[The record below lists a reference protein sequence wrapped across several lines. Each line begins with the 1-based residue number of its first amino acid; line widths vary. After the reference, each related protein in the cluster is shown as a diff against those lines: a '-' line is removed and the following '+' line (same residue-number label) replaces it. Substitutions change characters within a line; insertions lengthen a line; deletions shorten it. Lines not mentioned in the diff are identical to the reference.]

1 MKRIIL
7 VVALVLASS
16 ASAGPS
22 GGTWVALVTAERQ
35 NELVA
40 VELSTGK
47 VVRRVSLPPDPQ
59 NVASSFRMT
68 AVVSTRAGAVTLID
82 PRARVQKVFRGLDDP
97 HIVVVNRGKDLAYV
111 TADGSGELIVI
122 DMMARRI
129 IGRTFVGKGAHHMA
143 LRPSGGHRLWIAL
156 GERASRIAIVD
167 VFHRAKPRVL
177 RYFSPGFAVHD
188 LAYGPDGRDVWLTSA
203 VDDLVRVV
211 DARTGRRMFDVR
223 GGPAPQHV
231 AFTHGFG
238 FVTSG
243 YGSQIIK
250 VNPRNG
256 RILAS
261 RSTPYGSFNL
271 ATVDRR
277 MVVTTSLLN
286 GQVTEF
292 DLRLRRLRTV
302 KAATAARAVAIA
314 LWP

>member
-1 MKRIIL
+1 MKQLIL
-7 VVALVLASS
+7 VAALVLVSS
-16 ASAGPS
+16 ASASPN
-22 GGTWVALVTAERQ
+22 GGTWVALVTAEQQ

-40 VELSTGK
+40 IELSTGK

-59 NVASSFRMT
+59 NVASSWRT
-68 AVVSTRAGAVTLID
+68 TVVVSARAGAVTLID
-82 PRARVQKVFRGLDDP
+82 QQAGVRKVFRGLHDP
-97 HIVVVNRGKDLAYV
+97 HIVTVDRGKSVAYV
-111 TADGSGELIVI
+111 TDDGSGELIVI
-122 DMMARRI
+122 DLKVQRI
-129 IGRTFVGKGAHHMA
+129 VSRIFVGKGAHHMA

-167 VFHRAKPRVL
+167 VFRRAKPRVL

-188 LAYGPDGRDVWLTSA
+188 LAYGPDGRNVWLTSA

-211 DARTGRRMFDVR
+211 DARTGKTMFDVR

-243 YGSQIIK
+243 YGSQIFK
-250 VNPRNG
+250 VNPKNG
-256 RILAS
+256 RILSS

-271 ATVDRR
+271 AALDRT
-277 MVVTTSLLN
+277 VVTTSLLN
-286 GQVTEF
+286 GRVTEF
-292 DLRLRRLRTV
+292 DLRLRRVRTMRP
-302 KAATAARAVAIA
+302 ASAARAVAIA

>member
-1 MKRIIL
+1 MKRLIL
-7 VVALVLASS
+7 MAALVLVSS
-16 ASAGPS
+16 ASAEPT
-22 GGTWVALVTAERQ
+22 GGTWVALVTAEQQ

-40 VELSTGK
+40 VELSTGM
-47 VVRRVSLPPDPQ
+47 VVRRIPMPDDPQ
-59 NVASSFRMT
+59 NVASSLRMT

-82 PRARVQKVFRGLDDP
+82 RRARVRKVFRGFDDP
-97 HIVVVNRGKDLAYV
+97 HIVIVNLGKDLAYV
-111 TADGSGELIVI
+111 TDDGSGELIVI
-122 DMMARRI
+122 DMVAQRI

-143 LRPSGGHRLWIAL
+143 LRPSGGHRLWVAL

-167 VFHRAKPRVL
+167 VFRRARPRVL

-211 DARTGRRMFDVR
+211 DARTGKRMFDVR
-223 GGPAPQHV
+223 GGAAPQHV

-243 YGSQIIK
+243 YGSQIFSVDPK
-250 VNPRNG
+250 NG

-271 ATVDRR
+271 AAQGKT
-277 MVVTTSLLN
+277 VVTTSLLN
-286 GQVTEF
+286 GKVTEF
-292 DLRLRRLRTV
+292 DLRLRKVRTSRP
-302 KAATAARAVAIA
+302 ASAARSVAIA

>member
-16 ASAGPS
+16 AAAGPT

-47 VVRRVSLPPDPQ
+47 VVRRVSMPDDPQ
-59 NVASSFRMT
+59 NVAASWRMT
-68 AVVSTRAGAVTLID
+68 AVVSARAGAVTLID
-82 PRARVQKVFRGLDDP
+82 QLGRVRKVFRGLDDP
-97 HIVVVNRGKDLAYV
+97 HIAVVNRGKDLAYV

-129 IGRTFVGKGAHHMA
+129 IGRTFVGKAAHHMA

-167 VFHRAKPRVL
+167 VSRPAEPRVL
-177 RYFSPGFAVHD
+177 RHFSPGFLVHD
-188 LAYGPDGRDVWLTSA
+188 LAYSPDGREVWVTSA
-203 VDDLVRVV
+203 VDELVRVLN
-211 DARTGRRMFDVR
+211 ARTGKQMLAIRC
-223 GGPAPQHV
+223 GAAPQHV

-243 YGSQIIK
+243 YGSRIVK
-250 VNPRNG
+250 VDSENG
-256 RILAS
+256 RIVAS
-261 RSTPYGSFNL
+261 ARTPYGSFNL
-271 ATVDRR
+271 ATYGRT
-277 MVVTTSLLN
+277 VVTTSLLN
-286 GQVTEF
+286 GRVTEF
-292 DLRLRRLRTV
+292 DLRLRRVRTV
-302 KAATAARAVAIA
+302 QPASAARAVAIA